1 MQVNH
6 HEGMRAG
13 EMALPPASGSIEW
26 PSQSNPEKSS
36 LVVQIKKELVGQHSL
51 RVGFLAPCH

>member
-36 LVVQIKKELVGQHSL
+36 LVVQIKKELVG
-51 RVGFLAPCH
+51 